1 MLYLAW
7 ALYPG
12 EKRQMRNHLEDW
24 WYHVT
29 LAGESATTT
38 LGRLLR
44 AVAQRMERRLQ
55 PILGNLPT
63 ILLHSALVSAAVASL
78 LLTGATQSLWSVMLF
93 LALVA
98 AAVMV
103 AARGLPALVGF
114 TTRCVALLL
123 LLPLALWKVAGEPL
137 EWEAYAVTVLM
148 LLLGAVSYTLGL
160 RAVVRL
166 LRLMFLPIQRREV
179 LSALLSFGLATTAAL
194 LPLIGWGPILSLL
207 VRYEQGHPSLS
218 HFVTVL
224 WFGFLPT
231 LVVTM
236 LSSWPIVAFLAILV
250 IVMIHRVFWLACER
264 SVYVLWEHGVLFN
277 QLLLTILGLAL
288 LSVSGWRWAAS
299 FTEGLAALKLR

>member
-38 LGRLLR
+38 LGRLLC
-44 AVAQRMERRLQ
+44 AVAQRVERLLQ
-55 PILGNLPT
+55 PILGDLPT

-78 LLTGATQSLWSVMLF
+78 LLMGATQRLWSVLLF
-93 LALVA
+93 VALVV
-98 AAVMV
+98 AAVIV
-103 AARGLPALVGF
+103 AAQGLPAFVGF
-114 TTRCVALLL
+114 TTRYVALLL
-123 LLPLALWKVAGEPL
+123 LLPLALWKVAGESL
-137 EWEAYAVTVLM
+137 EGEVYAVTVLM

-166 LRLMFLPIQRREV
+166 LRLAFLPIQRGEV
-179 LSALLSFGLATTAAL
+179 LGALLSFALAITAAL
-194 LPLIGWGPILSLL
+194 LPLAGWGPILSLL
-207 VRYEQGHPSLS
+207 VRYERDHPWLS

-236 LSSWPIVAFLAILV
+236 LSLWPIVAFLAVLF
-250 IVMIHRVFWLACER
+250 IVMVHRVFWLACER
-264 SVYVLWEHGVLFN
+264 FVYVLWEHGVLFN
-277 QLLLTILGLAL
+277 RSLLTILGLAL
-288 LSVSGWRWAAS
+288 LSVSGWRWVAA